1 MHNFLRKI
9 SVLFF
14 QIQINLHVEKSK
26 ALAFPRQR
34 SNLIYSALSHS
45 PRLLYLIKFTQS
57 MWERHKCVC
66 LHISNNI
73 RSFFSACRATED
85 LYETVYSRPSVL
97 KKTHHLKLFIWIKTL
112 WTALHS
118 TFMLSFLRNL
128 KLSAQITEAGSWKYT
143 LHAELKRNSRLG
155 QINWLLILTEWIW
168 KVC

>member
-14 QIQINLHVEKSK
+14 RNPINLHVAKSK

-34 SNLIYSALSHS
+34 SNPIYSALSHS
-45 PRLLYLIKFTQS
+45 SRLLYLIKFTQS

-73 RSFFSACRATED
+73 NSFFLPAELLKIFMRLFTLGPVCWKNSTSQAVYLNKDSLNSSAFYIYAFF
-85 LYETVYSRPSVL
+85 PAKL
-97 KKTHHLKLFIWIKTL
+97 KMKCT
-112 WTALHS
+112 
-118 TFMLSFLRNL
+118 N
-128 KLSAQITEAGSWKYT
+128 EAGSWKYT
-143 LHAELKRNSRLG
+143 MHTELK
-155 QINWLLILTEWIW
+155 INWILILTEWIW